1 MQICYFGE
9 MDSYT
14 GSVRAARELLPGLIG
29 RLKVMCALHDFV
41 ILAPG
46 NLVEHALALPLFE
59 ALAPLVRAGRLG
71 TSGPKTE
78 GGPLGYVLLRAERTQ
93 TGFASVLSK
102 RAPGRAAQR
111 IAELTEV
118 KDRWASILPA
128 AWSLE
133 RDVSQVVDSYVGR
146 IQQQLESLSH
156 SPNPLAAKHS
166 AY

>member
-14 GSVRAARELLPGLIG
+14 GSVRAAR
-29 RLKVMCALHDFV
+29 DFV
-41 ILAPG
+41 IVAPG

-111 IAELTEV
+111 IAELIEV
-118 KDRWASILPA
+118 KDR
-128 AWSLE
+128 
-133 RDVSQVVDSYVGR
+133 R
-146 IQQQLESLSH
+146 
-156 SPNPLAAKHS
+156 KTS
-166 AY
+166 ARGARSCALCGPGFS

>member
-41 ILAPG
+41 IVAPG

-102 RAPGRAAQR
+102 RAPGRAASTR
-111 IAELTEV
+111 
-118 KDRWASILPA
+118 A
-128 AWSLE
+128 ACS
-133 RDVSQVVDSYVGR
+133 R
-146 IQQQLESLSH
+146 
-156 SPNPLAAKHS
+156 A
-166 AY
+166 